1 MIATKN
7 KSLLNQAINTDY
19 VFISVMGTRVQLNED
34 ELLRRKTDDIKR
46 HGESFWVSDINEKY
60 IKECREE
67 YKGMPG
73 YVILVKS
80 KSKVNNKNLKTATHY
95 SEDNINWKDI
105 NANISPVM
113 GKLPSEAY
121 SFDNIEIINTKN
133 IIDLDCYEDT
143 INSGAIK
150 FGSGNTYSNVFA
162 KKSAVKLPGGM
173 KDHKREIVAVLRL
186 KAPYVVWVK

>member
-7 KSLLNQAINTDY
+7 KSLLNQAINADY
-19 VFISVMGTRVQLNED
+19 VFISVIGSRTQVIQD
-34 ELLRRKTDDIKR
+34 ELFRRKKDDINR
-46 HGESFWVSDINEKY
+46 HKKSFWVSDVNERF
-60 IKECREE
+60 IAECREKL
-67 YKGMPG
+67 YGRQG

-95 SEDNINWKDI
+95 SGDNVNWKAI
-105 NANISPVM
+105 GTNVSPVT

-121 SFDNIEIINTKN
+121 YFDGIEIINSQN
-133 IIDLDCYEDT
+133 DIDLDYYEDT
-143 INSGAIK
+143 VNSGAIK

-162 KKSAVKLPGGM
+162 QKSAIKLSGGM
-173 KDHKREIVAVLRL
+173 KSHKRKIVAVLRL

>member
-7 KSLLNQAINTDY
+7 KSLLNQAINADY
-19 VFISVMGTRVQLNED
+19 VFISVMGTRVQLNKD
-34 ELLRRKTDDIKR
+34 ALLRRKTNDIKR
-46 HGESFWVSDINEKY
+46 HGESFWVSGINEKY
-60 IKECREE
+60 IKECRGK

-95 SEDNINWKDI
+95 SEDNINWIDI

-121 SFDNIEIINTKN
+121 YFDDIEIINTKN
-133 IIDLDCYEDT
+133 TIDLDYYEDT

-150 FGSGNTYSNVFA
+150 FGRGNTYSNVFA
-162 KKSAVKLPGGM
+162 KKSKNKMSGGM
-173 KDHKREIVAVLRL
+173 KSHERKIVAVLRL
-186 KAPYVVWVK
+186 KYPYVVWVK